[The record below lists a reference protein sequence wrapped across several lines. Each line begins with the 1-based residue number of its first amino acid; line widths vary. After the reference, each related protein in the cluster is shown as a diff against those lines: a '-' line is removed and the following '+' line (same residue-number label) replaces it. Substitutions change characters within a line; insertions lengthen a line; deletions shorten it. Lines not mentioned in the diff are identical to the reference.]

1 MYEQASV
8 AALRLVNVSPEPKP
22 PIGAPGSVRTFR
34 AGRNYYYVRLLRWG
48 ATQIGAAIGL
58 VFSIGF
64 TAAVLEGV
72 DRVTA
77 WRPPAAATP
86 SPSPSAAAS
95 PDPQVKA
102 AGAAESASPEIA
114 PSPSPTPTVSRRN
127 RSRAARDEAFRQ
139 MASRVISR
147 IPPRGMAFFRS
158 WIVPFLLLLEFLAIA
173 TFLLSLP
180 LTYGL
185 ARLEFEQHWYIVTD
199 RSLRIRTGV
208 LSLSE
213 STMSFANLQQVE
225 VKQGPFQR
233 LLGLADVRVR
243 SAGGGD
249 HGEGEGE
256 PLHTGVFHSV
266 ENAEEIRDVILAR
279 LRAFRE
285 AGLGDPD
292 RTRKAEIPV
301 EHAPAISAAT
311 LEAARE
317 VLDQARALRATQELG
332 IPTLPGDTH
341 VERSGFAGV
350 DERSNPPEEGAR
362 GG

>member
-1 MYEQASV
+1 MIDRAN
-8 AALRLVNVSPEPKP
+8 ATALRWAKVSPEPKP
-22 PIGAPGSVRTFR
+22 PIGATGSVRTFR

-48 ATQIGAAIGL
+48 ATQVGAAMGL

-77 WRPPAAATP
+77 WRPTAAATP
-86 SPSPSAAAS
+86 SPSPSATAS
-95 PDPQVKA
+95 PDPQVEA
-102 AGAAESASPEIA
+102 AGAAESAPPAIA

-127 RSRAARDEAFRQ
+127 RSRAARDEAFRR

-147 IPPRGMAFFRS
+147 IPPQGMSFFRN
-158 WIVPFLLLLEFLAIA
+158 WVVPFLLFLEFFAIA
-173 TFLLSLP
+173 GFLLSLP
-180 LTYGL
+180 FTYAL
-185 ARLEFEQHWYIVTD
+185 AKLEFEQHWYIVTD

-233 LLGLADVRVR
+233 LMGLADVRVR

-249 HGEGEGE
+249 HGEEEGQ

-266 ENAEEIRDVILAR
+266 ENAEEIRDLILAR
-279 LRAFRE
+279 LKAFRE

-292 RTRKAEIPV
+292 RAEIPAGEARGV
-301 EHAPAISAAT
+301 SAET

-317 VLDQARALRATQELG
+317 VLRQTRALRAATT
-332 IPTLPGDTH
+332 PT
-341 VERSGFAGV
+341 A
-350 DERSNPPEEGAR
+350 
-362 GG
+362 

>member
-1 MYEQASV
+1 
-8 AALRLVNVSPEPKP
+8 
-22 PIGAPGSVRTFR
+22 
-34 AGRNYYYVRLLRWG
+34 
-48 ATQIGAAIGL
+48 
-58 VFSIGF
+58 
-64 TAAVLEGV
+64 VLEGV

-147 IPPRGMAFFRS
+147 IPPQGMAFFRS

-243 SAGGGD
+243 SAGGGT
-249 HGEGEGE
+249 EKAKAS
-256 PLHTGVFHSV
+256 PCTPASST
-266 ENAEEIRDVILAR
+266 AWK
-279 LRAFRE
+279 
-285 AGLGDPD
+285 
-292 RTRKAEIPV
+292 TRKR
-301 EHAPAISAAT
+301 SAT
-311 LEAARE
+311 
-317 VLDQARALRATQELG
+317 
-332 IPTLPGDTH
+332 
-341 VERSGFAGV
+341 
-350 DERSNPPEEGAR
+350 
-362 GG
+362 